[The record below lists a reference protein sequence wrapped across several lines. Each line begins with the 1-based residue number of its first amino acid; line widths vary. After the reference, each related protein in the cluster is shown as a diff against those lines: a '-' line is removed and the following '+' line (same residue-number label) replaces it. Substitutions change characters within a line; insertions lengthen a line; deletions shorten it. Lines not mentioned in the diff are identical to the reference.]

1 MRIVQVGYIQD
12 DDVRIYIQDTIH
24 EQLLA
29 FAKEDITHERGTFLI
44 GNNVNEGGSLSTYI
58 TGFIEARYTEA
69 TATSLTFTHETWNY
83 VHRELAANYP
93 NKKIIGWQ
101 HTHPGLGVFLSSYDL
116 FIHENYFDLPFLVAY
131 VIDPVRNKEGFFQWK
146 NGGIEQLK
154 GYYICLSN

>member
-44 GNNVNEGGSLSTYI
+44 GNNANEGGTLSTYI

-93 NKKIIGWQ
+93 NKKIYLNHIKS
-101 HTHPGLGVFLSSYDL
+101 LILFL
-116 FIHENYFDLPFLVAY
+116 LPFL
-131 VIDPVRNKEGFFQWK
+131 FL
-146 NGGIEQLK
+146 LK
-154 GYYICLSN
+154 IFYLQIQAILVHIYPL